1 MLFFGIYE
9 ILFITVFLSLVSLV
23 HIIFPFFISLIGYN
37 FNLFTFSFPHV
48 CMMSF
53 YQATYL

>member
-1 MLFFGIYE
+1 M
-9 ILFITVFLSLVSLV
+9 LFITLFLSLISLV
-23 HIIFPFFISLIGYN
+23 PIIFPFFFFISLIGYN

-48 CMMSF
+48 CIMSF